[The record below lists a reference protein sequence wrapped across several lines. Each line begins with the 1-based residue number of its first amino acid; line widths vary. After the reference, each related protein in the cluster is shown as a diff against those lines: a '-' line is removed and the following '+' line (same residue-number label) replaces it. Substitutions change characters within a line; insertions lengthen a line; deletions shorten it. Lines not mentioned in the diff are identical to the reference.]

1 MLIQEITRYIKK
13 VHTFSTW
20 IIGISITFLVLFI
33 TIFANCI
40 QKLTD
45 IIIKVSTIKELN
57 NFISDFNALGVKSL
71 TIIFEI
77 IILLLIIVSSTT
89 VLCYCLLGLITF
101 DKKQILTI
109 LYDVQYQLYM
119 TEKQKNNLTKEVQ
132 NATWFKILNAYI
144 NSK

>member
-1 MLIQEITRYIKK
+1 ML
-13 VHTFSTW
+13 
-20 IIGISITFLVLFI
+20 LFI
-33 TIFANCI
+33 GT
-40 QKLTD
+40 
-45 IIIKVSTIKELN
+45 
-57 NFISDFNALGVKSL
+57 
-71 TIIFEI
+71 
-77 IILLLIIVSSTT
+77 
-89 VLCYCLLGLITF
+89 YYF

>member
-1 MLIQEITRYIKK
+1 MRFVQ
-13 VHTFSTW
+13 
-20 IIGISITFLVLFI
+20 FLF
-33 TIFANCI
+33 FRH
-40 QKLTD
+40 
-45 IIIKVSTIKELN
+45 
-57 NFISDFNALGVKSL
+57 ALGVKSL